1 MINTSFNCMVQLP
14 SNRSTYLNINTGLA
28 NAYSVSPHTPG
39 YINSPYTYN
48 SSLT

>member
-1 MINTSFNCMVQLP
+1 MINTGSNYMVQLP
-14 SNRSTYLNINTGLA
+14 SNRSTYLNINTGLV
-28 NAYSVSPHTPG
+28 NAYSVSPHTQG